1 MENNNIWGMAS
12 DAQNQVI
19 EKVRKGLQKYLIF
32 IVLIFVIALQIV
44 VRLYKFGFQNA
55 FTEEFF
61 ANFTLDTISTTVAY
75 ICFYPFG
82 RNGEQLRSLTFID
95 NFNLWSQLSD
105 IVRTG
110 YLIMFNAFCSKQVDE
125 EREETK
131 KFIISNCTIIPY
143 DVYKSEYEGK
153 SKSDLKAL
161 LNNGTITKDD
171 YKAIIKAN
179 RVRIKPINA
188 LVILSGAKRTSIN
201 DAGRTEGSLMWLKA
215 ILRPSVAIIVAAI
228 TNSIKAFYIGNGW
241 EMLIQIML
249 SVLSICI
256 AAISGY
262 SSGGNEF
269 KAYESK
275 VKSRVVFISL
285 FFEKNNITPVLE
297 NKKNLTS
304 NYN

>member
-1 MENNNIWGMAS
+1 MDNNIFQVTS
-12 DAQNQVI
+12 DMQTQVI
-19 EKVRKGLQKYLIF
+19 ERVRKGLQKYLIF
-32 IVLIFVIALQIV
+32 IVLIFVIALQVV

-82 RNGEQLRSLTFID
+82 RNGEQLRSLTFMD
-95 NFNLWSQLSD
+95 NFNLWSKLSD

-110 YLIMFNAFCSKQVDE
+110 YLVMFKEFCSEQVAE
-125 EREETK
+125 EREEAK

-143 DVYKSEYEGK
+143 EVYKTEYEGK
-153 SKSDLKAL
+153 SKADLKAL
-161 LNNGTITKDD
+161 VNDGTITKDD

-179 RVRIKPINA
+179 KVRIKPISA
-188 LVILSGAKRTSIN
+188 LVILSGTSRTSIN
-201 DAGRTEGSLMWLKA
+201 DAGRTEGSLLWLKA
-215 ILRPSVAIIVAAI
+215 ILRPSIAIIVAAV

-262 SSGGNEF
+262 SSGGHEF
-269 KAYESK
+269 KAYESR

-285 FFEKNNITPVLE
+285 FFEKNNIKP
-297 NKKNLTS
+297 NI
-304 NYN
+304 